1 MKRGDRAYPVT
12 RGQLDIWLAQQ
23 TGHFDVAWQLGV
35 LVRIDGAIDP
45 ALLHQAMRHVV
56 GEAESLRASFFEAD
70 GQVFQKAVEYSD
82 VDLTFYDL
90 SGSPDPERE
99 VREMAASIQ
108 RTPMPLTGPMIKFA
122 LFRTGSAE
130 YYWFTT
136 CHHIAIDGMGIALV
150 GRRIAAVYT
159 ALASAKPIPP
169 AFFGSLQ
176 DLVGG
181 ELEYEESA
189 KFLEDK
195 DYWLAHRPGDG
206 TAGHPPRPADDGRD
220 PYSPSPPVQL
230 DESVI
235 GSVKELSKALGVRRS
250 SVLTAACALLVRGW
264 CADGSDEV
272 VLDFPVSRRVDPK
285 SKTHPGMLAGVVPL
299 VLHAPATATFA
310 DFCRHVDQRSREA
323 LRHQQ
328 FPTRTLDGEGDF
340 SGPRQAPNRVVVNF
354 VPARLTLSL
363 ADVPATATY
372 TSFGPVGHFGLFFL
386 GFGDQQFLS
395 TVGTGQPFADFDA
408 TDLAER
414 LQRILAAM
422 AADPARLLSS
432 LDVLRDPEHAQLEAL
447 GNTAVLTRTP
457 GPAVSVPELFATQVA
472 RAPQDVA
479 LVCEGRSLTY
489 RQLDEASNRLA
500 HLLAGLGAGPGQSVA
515 LLFSRSAEAVASILA
530 VLKTGAAYLPIDP
543 AAPETRI
550 GFMLADA
557 KPVAALSTAE
567 LAGRLEGHG
576 MTVIDVNDP
585 RIQDRPATALPVPAA
600 DGVAYVI
607 YTSGTTGV
615 PKGVAVTHRNV
626 TQLLGSLDAGL
637 PPAGVWSQCHSYAF
651 DVSVWEIF
659 GALLRGGRLVVVP
672 EDVTRA
678 PEELHDVLV
687 DEQVSVLTQTPSAV
701 AMLSPQ
707 GLESVSLV
715 VVGEACPAE
724 VVDRW
729 SPGRVMVNAYGPT
742 ETTMCVAISAPLAPG
757 MGSPPIGVPVDGA
770 GLFVLDAWLRPVPA
784 GVVGELYV
792 AGAGVAAGYVG
803 RSGLTASRFVA
814 CPFGAPGARM
824 YRTGDLVCWRS
835 DGQLDYRGR
844 ADEQVKVRG
853 YRIEL
858 GEVQAALAALED
870 VEQAVVI
877 AREDRPGDKRL
888 VGYLTGAADPAEAR
902 TALAQRLPV
911 YMVPAAVVV
920 LDAIPLTPN
929 GKLDTRALPT
939 PEYSTGEYRAP
950 ESPTEEILAGI
961 YAEVLGVERVGVDES
976 FFDLGG
982 DSILSLQVVARARAA
997 GLKCR
1002 PRDVF
1007 VEQTVARLAR
1017 VVGSGDGAAEVADEG
1032 VGPVPPTP
1040 IMRWLQAAERAGG
1053 ATDQFNQ
1060 TVLVQAPAR
1069 VTETDVAIVLQALI
1083 NRHAMLR
1090 LRVTDDGAGGW
1101 SFEVPEA
1108 GSVQARDCLRSVDAL
1123 SDEALLAARVRLNPA
1138 AGTMLAALWVG
1149 ATGQLAVIIHHLAV
1163 DAVSWWILLEDLNIA
1178 WALHRAGQPVE
1189 LAPPGTSFA
1198 RWARLLDEHARR
1210 PEVVGQLD
1218 RWKAVTSTPAALPAP
1233 RPEVDTYASAGRL
1246 SLELDAETTAMLLG
1260 EVPAAF
1266 HAGIHDILLIAFGL
1280 AWTEF
1285 LGESGA
1291 PIGIDVEGHGRH
1303 EELGADIDLSRTVG
1317 WFTTKYPVSL
1327 DVAGLRWAQVTAGD
1341 PALGPVLKRAKEQLR
1356 ALPEPLTYGLL
1367 RYLNPDVDLAGA
1379 DPSIAFNYLGR
1390 QGAASDSAADGWRIS
1405 QDMSV
1410 LGAAAA
1416 VPMPL
1421 MHAVELN
1428 AGTIDTGAGPH
1439 LHAEWTWA
1447 PSVLG
1452 AEQITRVSR
1461 LWFEALAGVCAH
1473 VRSGGG
1479 GLTPSDIAPARLTQ
1493 QQIDELQSRHRIAD
1507 ILPLTPLQQGL
1518 LFHSSTAQGNDGMDD
1533 MYAVQLDFTLTGPL
1547 DADRLREAVRTV
1559 VHRHPHLAALFCDQ
1573 YDEPVQI
1580 IPADPAVEWR
1590 YVELD
1595 RTGAADADD
1604 PIEQLCAA
1612 ERAAVGDL
1620 AGRPVFR
1627 TALVRTGGDR
1637 HRFVLTSHHILLDG
1651 WSLPILLREIF
1662 AGYYGQRLPAAG
1674 SYRAFL
1680 TWLAERD
1687 LDAARRA
1694 WGEVL
1699 SGFDTPTLVAPE
1711 GRLGQGRRG
1720 FEKSCV
1726 PEQTTRAL
1734 GELARS
1740 CHTTLSTVLQAAWAV
1755 VLTSLTGRHDVV
1767 FGTPRSRVGQL
1778 EVDDA
1783 EQMVGLLIN
1792 TVPVRAEIAATTT
1805 TAQLLAQLQNSHND
1819 TLEHQHL
1826 ALSEIHRV
1834 TGHDQLFDTLFV
1846 YENYPIDS
1854 GMTLGADGLA
1864 IAEFTN
1870 REYNHYPLTVEALP
1884 GPELGLHIEFDTDV
1898 FDTASIESLVQR
1910 LQRVLVAMSTDPDR
1924 RLSSLDLL
1932 DRGERELVLSTMSGA
1947 GVSAPIGVAPQL
1959 LAAAVAADPDAPAIV
1974 DGARELSYRELD
1986 EWSTR
1991 LARKLIQHGVGP
2003 EHAVGVA
2010 IERCAELVVAWW
2022 AVTKAGGVY
2031 APVNLD
2037 HPVERIASVLDTVD
2051 AVCVLTC
2058 GTDEVAG
2065 AGPRPILRIDGLDLS
2080 GDSTEPITDADRRSP
2095 LRADDTAYLI
2105 FTSGSTG
2112 VPKGVA
2118 VSHTGLL
2125 GWAAAQRELFGL
2137 GADAR
2142 VLMVASP
2149 TFDASVG
2156 ELLLAAGSGAALIVA
2171 PPQVYAGEALTAL
2184 LHNQR
2189 VGTAILT
2196 PTVISTLDHGRL
2208 DGLHTLVA
2216 VGEACLPELVD
2227 GWAPGRQMF
2236 NGYGPSETTIWVTCA
2251 RLTAGQPVRIG
2262 APIPGVCARVLDGW
2276 LKPVPVGVVGEL
2288 YLSGPALGHGYLGR
2302 VDLTAERFVANPFGG
2317 PGERMYRTGD
2327 LVRWTP
2333 EGTLDYLGRADN
2345 QIKLRGQRIE
2355 LGEIENTL
2363 LGCPQVTQAAVTVQ
2377 DSAAGSQLVAY
2388 VTLDHGPSDADV
2400 RHDTDDADD
2409 VAQWQHLYDDL
2420 YGADLAATFG
2430 EDFRGWNSSYTG
2442 EPIPLQEM
2450 AEWRSATVDRIMSL
2464 RPRRVLEIGAGS
2476 GLLLSQIAPRC
2487 DRYVATDF
2495 SAVAI
2500 DNLARSME
2508 QLQLPWRDRVEVL
2521 TQPAHVT
2528 DGLPP
2533 GRFDTIVINSVVQY
2547 FPNAGYL
2554 ADVIDNALELLAPGG
2569 SLFIG
2574 DVRNHALQGAFQT
2587 GIALARGGGA
2597 DAAEIRQR
2605 VRHAML
2611 GETELLLAPEFFTNW
2626 ADSRPA
2632 AAGLDI
2638 QLKRG
2643 LSDNELNRYRYDVV
2657 IHKAPAPVRSVAA
2670 APTWSWTDCTDCA
2683 GLRDQLAARRP
2694 AVVRVTDIPQAGV
2707 IDDVRVEA
2715 ALAAGLPVADA
2726 LAAAGSDTA
2735 AAVAE
2740 ELHRVGEATGYRVA
2754 VTWGAQPGILSAVF
2768 VQDGDQAAEPLTDL
2782 YLPPAGARQRTR
2794 HANDPRANTKIAQVR
2809 ERLNAWLP
2817 EYMVPTHIVA
2827 LDEFPMTTSGKL
2839 DRKAL
2844 PAPDY
2849 QDADRYRAPSTAV
2862 EEILVGIYGQV
2873 LGLERVGV
2881 DDSFFDLGGD
2891 SLSAMRLIA
2900 AVNASLNTDLGVR
2913 TVFEAPTAAELAL
2926 RVGSEA
2932 DRPEPLVA
2940 GEHPAVIPPSFA
2952 QTRLWFI
2959 DQFQGPSPMYNITV
2973 ALRLSGRLDADAL
2986 RAALADVVARHES
2999 LRTVFATADGTPQQ
3013 VVIPADRIGFACDV
3027 VDARGWPEDR
3037 LREAMSAAARYTFDL
3052 SAESPLHTELFARGD
3067 DEHVLVVAVH
3077 HIAADGWS
3085 ITPFA
3090 RDLGVAYASRCVG
3103 RDPDWAPLPVQ
3114 YADYTLW
3121 QRAHLGDVD
3130 DPGSRIAAQLDFW
3143 TDALAGLP
3151 ERLQLPTDR
3160 PYPAV
3165 ADHRGARLAVD
3176 WPAELQQQLRR
3187 VAREHNATSFMV
3199 VQAAFAALL
3208 AKVSASSDVAVG
3220 FPIAGRPEPVL
3231 DELIGF
3237 FVNTLV
3243 LRVDLNELGGDPTF
3257 AELLAQVR
3265 RRSLAA
3271 FEHQDVPFELLV
3283 ERLNPT
3289 RSMSHH
3295 PLVQVLLGWENFPG
3309 EVTAPAAGL
3318 ALGDLQ
3324 VTPMPLHTNTA
3335 RMDLTFSLA
3344 ERFTESGQRAGIAV
3358 TAEYRTDVF
3367 DGRTVE
3373 GLIERLQ
3380 RLLTAVTADPQRR
3393 LSAVDLLDAN
3403 EHARLEKWGNTA
3415 VLARPATPVS
3425 VRARISAATTTTDL
3439 LAQLQRGHADTLDHQ
3454 HLALSEIHRIAGQ
3467 DKLFDTLFGYENYP
3481 LDTSALAVDHELT
3494 ISDVNLFERNHYPL
3508 TMQAALSGDRLGL
3521 RVEYDAGIFDAATIE
3536 ALSRRLERVL
3546 IAMTADPARP
3556 LSSVDLLDPSER
3568 QRLDDIGNRAAL
3580 AGPPPA
3586 PPSIP
3591 VLFAARAAQTPDA
3604 VAISWDGL
3612 SMTYR
3617 ELDQAANRLAHLLAD
3632 HGAGP
3637 GQSVALLFS
3646 RSAHAIVAILAVL
3659 KTGAAYLPIDAAAPA
3674 ARVRFMLAD
3683 SAAVAAVTTA
3693 GLRSRLDGCDVAA
3706 IDIEDPRIQTR
3717 PSTPLPAPAPHD
3729 IAYVIYTSGTTGVP
3743 KGVAITHR
3751 NVTQLLGS
3759 LDAGLP
3765 PAGVWSQ
3772 CHSYA
3777 FDVSVWEIFGALL
3790 RGGRLVVVPE
3800 AVTRSPKDFYAL
3812 LVEEGVTVLT
3822 QTPSAVAMLSP
3833 QGLESVSLV
3842 VVGEACPAEV
3852 VDRWSPGRVMVNAY
3866 GPTETTMCVAISAP
3880 LAPGM
3885 GSPPI
3890 GVPVDGAGL
3899 FVLDAWL
3906 RPVPAGVVGELYV
3919 AGAGV
3924 AAGYV
3929 GRSGLTASRFVACPF
3944 GGPGTRMYRTGDL
3957 VCWRPDGQLDYRGR
3971 ADEQVKVRGYRIE
3984 LGEVQA
3990 ALAGLDD
3997 VEQAVVV
4004 AREDRPG
4011 GKRLVGYIT
4020 GTADP
4025 AETRTALAQR
4035 LPVYMVP
4042 AAVVVLDAIPLTP
4055 NGKLDT
4061 RALPTPEYTGSRYR
4075 APSNAVEETVAGI
4088 YAHVLGV
4095 ERVGVDD
4102 SFFDLGGDSI
4112 SAMRVIT
4119 AINASL
4125 GVELAV
4131 RTLFEAPTV
4140 ASLSR
4145 RAQTDTARGGQAEEI
4160 VPVQTLKEGTGAPL
4174 FCIHAAGGLSWSY
4187 RVLGNH
4193 LDCPIIGIQ
4202 QAEPQHAAPRSIREM
4217 AQSYA
4222 DRIQET
4228 YPDGPYH
4235 LVGWSFGGVVAH
4247 ELAIELQ
4254 RRGCAIAR
4262 LVLLDAQPGLDGS
4275 VTAPDAALAEQHMM
4289 EEALRSHLAAA
4300 DHDQPH
4306 AHRQFNQLVREAGA
4320 EGMSRHKRLF
4330 DVLFGNARNNIE
4342 RSKIHEPGVFLGD
4355 VTIFS
4360 AARDHEDRSAFLAE
4374 NWRPYVAGDIVIHEI
4389 DCTHDEI
4396 LNADV
4401 VDSYGQRLGQLLG
4414 AQRRRELTPPQ
4425 RFGADPGDDE
4435 PPVR

>member
-1 MKRGDRAYPVT
+1 MT